1 MPIDLPSSDDVL
13 ERHQFYAAINA
24 QQNAI
29 ISESDRAHG
38 SVHRLHERMDSLVV
52 RQQEIHE
59 EISKTET
66 RNKTIASAVIVAWVA
81 ISGIFSWMWD
91 KSSSKV
97 DTYINQIQK
106 QEKEIAELTRDREA
120 MKIELQT
127 AAATR
132 RLLTTLQSD
141 LDELSKRVDKK

>member
-1 MPIDLPSSDDVL
+1 MSIDLPSSDDVL

-38 SVHRLHERMDSLVV
+38 SVHRLHERMDTLVV

-66 RNKTIASAVIVAWVA
+66 RNKTIASAVIVAWIV
-81 ISGIFSWMWD
+81 ISGVFSWMWE

-97 DTYINQIQK
+97 DLYINQIQK

-120 MKIELQT
+120 MKVELQT